1 MTVPSNDPRR
11 GDKNESANVV
21 AGAIMLSEMGEQPDA
36 IQRLVDRQRDDIA
49 ALRRSITFPVHGV
62 VLIARGSSLN
72 AATYLAYLIE
82 IMASVP
88 VSLARPSVTTRYGA
102 RPRYDGWVAVAL
114 SQSGQTPE
122 IISAAQIA
130 KECGAFLVTMTNDH
144 VSELALLG
152 DVHISLDV
160 GQELAVPATKTV
172 TAQMFCSLSIALS
185 LKPPDSVNRFLV
197 SIQSVPELLRGML
210 TDTEGVTRLTE
221 RWKDFDALT
230 VVARGYGFPA
240 ALECSLKVREVA
252 GVFSEA
258 WSVTAFR
265 HGPIAGL
272 NTEVPVLNIAMH
284 ADDDEDT
291 VVSVTQLRAK
301 GIDVARCAPVPDAE
315 LSLPVI
321 DEYLL
326 PIFAV
331 VRGQQFAHAL
341 ALARNRNPDSP
352 YGLSKITMTE

>member
-1 MTVPSNDPRR
+1 MMSSRGLPPSNS
-11 GDKNESANVV
+11 ESGTKVGP
-21 AGAIMLSEMGEQPDA
+21 GAIMWSEMAEQPDA
-36 IQRLVDRQRDDIA
+36 IQRLVDRQADHFA
-49 ALRRSITFPVHGV
+49 ALRALISFPVRGV

-82 IMASVP
+82 VLANVP

-102 RPRYDGWVAVAL
+102 RPRYDGWLAVAL

-122 IISAAQIA
+122 IVSASQIA
-130 KECGAFLVTMTNDH
+130 KECGARLVAMTNDPT
-144 VSELALLG
+144 SPLARIG
-152 DVHISLDV
+152 DVHLALDV
-160 GQELAVPATKTV
+160 GKERAVPATKTV
-172 TAQMFCSLSIALS
+172 TAQMVCSLSIALS
-185 LKPPDSVNRFLV
+185 LVPPLDVGVHRT
-197 SIQSVPELLRGML
+197 SIERVPELLRLVLADRDGVDRL
-210 TDTEGVTRLTE
+210 TD
-221 RWKDFDALT
+221 RWKHYDALT

-272 NTEVPVLNIAMH
+272 NNGIPVLNISMQ

-291 VVSVTQLRAK
+291 VVSVQQLQAK
-301 GIDVARCAPVPDAE
+301 GIDVARCAPASFAE

-341 ALARNRNPDSP
+341 ALARNRNPDYP
-352 YGLSKITMTE
+352 DGLSKVTMTE